1 MVENKGNFF
10 LKYKKFIVKE
20 KVYYVFWIDLFV
32 FFYKNRL
39 NENQYFVN
47 VIVLFDDYED
57 LLYGMNFFEDIL
69 REKKLVSVF
78 GYILD

>member
-1 MVENKGNFF
+1 MVENKGDFF
-10 LKYKKFIVKE
+10 LKYKKIIVKQ

-39 NENQYFVN
+39 NENQYLIN
-47 VIVLFDDYED
+47 VIILFDDYED
-57 LLYGMNFFEDIL
+57 LFYGMNFFEDVL

-78 GYILD
+78 GFILD

>member
-10 LKYKKFIVKE
+10 LKYKKFIVKQ

-39 NENQYFVN
+39 NEKQYFVN

-69 REKKLVSVF
+69 RERKLVSVF